1 MDELPLADRRKSRF
15 RQQLASLRQ
24 NMRNRHHLQNSGRN
38 VHVSCMGKLAQSTV
52 QERRL
57 AAFEKMNL
65 KSVAS
70 TKSFDTSADA
80 CLSLCRF
87 SDGGMPRP
95 SPRSDSRRPKNAK
108 ARNRGVWGTDSAA
121 GADAIR

>member
-1 MDELPLADRRKSRF
+1 MDEFSLADRRKLRF

-24 NMRNRHHLQNSGRN
+24 DMRNRHHLHNSVRN

-65 KSVAS
+65 RSVAS

-80 CLSLCRF
+80 YLSLFCGTYPKCRNVRYTAAV
-87 SDGGMPRP
+87 GG
-95 SPRSDSRRPKNAK
+95 
-108 ARNRGVWGTDSAA
+108 
-121 GADAIR
+121 